1 MNIPVFIFYG
11 FLDAGKTSFI
21 QELLEG
27 DDFVENMRTLVI
39 ICEDGISQYHKEKFV
54 SEDTFLEYLEDS
66 NDFNEKN
73 LDWLQKK
80 HRAEQILIEY
90 NGMWDKQ
97 TLANGLPPMWNVV
110 QQAAIFESKTFPSYN
125 KNIRQLVYEKLNTA
139 DMIFFNR
146 SIRDGFDME
155 EYHKIVRAANNRA
168 LIIYEYEDGTVEQDN
183 IPDPPPYDLD
193 ADVVRIEDDDFAYF
207 LRDLIDSPEIY
218 DGKVLEF
225 KGRTLCTEEG
235 NEDLENFAIGRHV
248 MTCCVEDIAFQ
259 PIICEYAQ
267 GCISRLKPN
276 QHGDWFVVRG
286 KMTFKES
293 PIYDDIGPILAVSYI
308 RPAKAADPEL
318 ATF

>member
-1 MNIPVFIFYG
+1 MNIPVFIFFG
-11 FLDAGKTSFI
+11 FLDAGKTNFI

-39 ICEDGISQYHKEKFV
+39 VCEEGISPYQKEKFV
-54 SEDTFLEYLEDS
+54 SEDIFLEYIEDRD
-66 NDFNEKN
+66 DFNAKN

-90 NGMWDKQ
+90 NGMWDKE
-97 TLANGLPPMWNVV
+97 TLANGLPAMWNVV
-110 QQAAIFESKTFPSYN
+110 QQAAIFESKTFISYN
-125 KNIRQLVYEKLNTA
+125 KNMRQLVYEKLNTA

-146 SIRDGFDME
+146 STRDGFDME

-193 ADVVRIEDDDFAYF
+193 AEIVKIRDDDFAFF

-225 KGRTLCTEEG
+225 KGRALCTEEG

-248 MTCCVEDIAFQ
+248 MTCCVEDISFQ
-259 PIICEYAQ
+259 PIICEYAP
-267 GCISRLKPN
+267 GCISRLKPD

-286 KMTFKES
+286 KMTFQES
-293 PIYDDIGPILAVSYI
+293 PIYDDIGPILVVSYI
-308 RPAKAADPEL
+308 RSAKAADPEL

>member
-54 SEDTFLEYLEDS
+54 SEDIFLEYIEDS

-155 EYHKIVRAANNRA
+155 EYHKIVRAVNNRA

-225 KGRTLCTEEG
+225 KGRALCTEEG

-267 GCISRLKPN
+267 GCISRLKPD

-286 KMTFKES
+286 KMIFKES
-293 PIYDDIGPILAVSYI
+293 PIYDDIGPILVVSYI